1 MKVSAPHALSIA
13 ALLLAL
19 LGALEFGVLHLLAPL
34 ENRLLDSFQRQAAAG
49 LSPDPQIVLVDIDDA
64 SLARMQ
70 ARAGRWPWPREIH
83 AELVRALQAQKPRA
97 IVFDILFSEG
107 DTHGKESDRRFREA
121 VRGLDNVFFPMVR
134 LTEREASNPVRLAD
148 LESVLALR
156 AAPGADREARAALLL
171 PEVLDDEHWQRAG
184 LINFADP
191 DGDGVGRRYWVA
203 MDVRGWRIPSLPTRV
218 AEHLGATLPDLPS
231 IRLHYRGEPG
241 AFRHVS
247 YVDALDEKAAG
258 ADLFR
263 EKIVIVGASAT
274 SMSDLRV
281 TPLSNTH
288 AGMEILA
295 TALDNL
301 KNARWMRETPGELPP
316 LLSLALLGAVWAL
329 LRRRRNALETG
340 IGLAVASA
348 LLLGA
353 SRWAMSERLILP
365 VLAPLLFAW
374 ALYLYGATV
383 EYLRERKTRL
393 AAVAMFSR
401 FLNANVVK
409 QIVEQGETIES
420 LSGKTRDVTLLF
432 SDIRGFT
439 TLSESTSPQEV
450 VNLLNRYFS
459 RQVGVVFR
467 NQGTLDK
474 FIGDCIMAMWGAP
487 LDDPQHARHAV
498 ETALEMERVLLE
510 FKAEL
515 GERGKAFDVGIGIHS
530 GPAVVGF
537 IGAEQKL
544 EYTAIGDTVNTA
556 SRIEGLTKEAGCR
569 IAISREAMEACLGGA
584 DPASF
589 AFDFVPRGSYKA
601 KGRAQPIELF
611 EPRRKSS

>member
-1 MKVSAPHALSIA
+1 MKASALSIA
-13 ALLLAL
+13 ALLLFL
-19 LGALEFGVLHLLAPL
+19 LGALEFGRLRLLAPL
-34 ENRLLDSFQRQAAAG
+34 ENRLLDTFQRQAAAG

-83 AELVRALQAQKPRA
+83 AELVRALQAHKPRA

-107 DTHGKESDRRFREA
+107 DTHGKESDRKFREA
-121 VRGLDNVFFPMVR
+121 VRGLGNVFFPMVLDETR
-134 LTEREASNPVRLAD
+134 GFNPVPLAD
-148 LESVLALR
+148 LEAVLALR
-156 AAPGADREARAALLL
+156 AAPGADRQARAPLLL
-171 PEVLDDEHWQRAG
+171 PEVLDDEHWKRSG
-184 LINFADP
+184 LINLADK
-191 DGDGVGRRYWVA
+191 DGDRVARRYWVA
-203 MDVRGWRIPSLPTRV
+203 MDVQGWRIPSLPARV
-218 AEHLGATLPDLPS
+218 AEFLGAPLPDLAS
-231 IRLHYRGEPG
+231 LRLHYRGDPG

-247 YVDALDEKAAG
+247 YVDALDARTAETLGDKV
-258 ADLFR
+258 
-263 EKIVIVGASAT
+263 VIIGASAT
-274 SMSDLRV
+274 SMSDLRA
-281 TPLSNTH
+281 TPLSPTH
-288 AGMEILA
+288 PGMEILA

-301 KNARWMRETPGELPP
+301 KNGRWMREAPGIWPP
-316 LLSLALLGAVWAL
+316 VLALVLLAAVWISL
-329 LRRRRNALETG
+329 LMRRNAFEVG
-340 IGLAVASA
+340 IGLIAATA
-348 LLLGA
+348 LLLAA
-353 SRWAMSERLILP
+353 SRFAMGERFVLP
-365 VLAPLLFAW
+365 VLVPLVFAW
-374 ALYLYGATV
+374 ALYLFGAAI
-383 EYLRERKTRL
+383 EYVRERRTRL

-401 FLNANVVK
+401 FLNPNVVR

-450 VNLLNRYFS
+450 VDLLNRYFS

-467 NQGTLDK
+467 NRGTLDK

-498 ETALEMERVLLE
+498 ETALEMERVLLD
-510 FKAEL
+510 FRSEL

-569 IAISREAMEACLGGA
+569 IAISREAMEACARGT
-584 DPASF
+584 DPA
-589 AFDFVPRGSYKA
+589 ALPFDFVPRGSYKA

-611 EPRRKSS
+611 EPRRKAS